1 MSCGPPLTLMKR
13 TTLPALTVSAAG
25 SKAALLVP
33 SPVIFTS
40 TTAAGVAV
48 AAGGAGAAFAVATAA
63 VCEASPFFSPPQ
75 AATPNTAS
83 VLSTVQRI
91 ADLLRSLRCELVNAF
106 TIYPSPS
113 KAGGLDP
120 LRFSSLPST
129 LEPMPAPA
137 LPQMRPEDLA
147 LQLDRGERVQL
158 LDIRAS
164 ERVAQARVTF
174 GPGLDFRA
182 LPASEIYQLS
192 SLEPLRLDRAQP
204 VVVICGHG
212 NSSRK
217 ATQYLR
223 DKGFE
228 AFSVTGGMAAWETV
242 HLPRA
247 LSPTPTLQHV
257 IQLDRVGKG
266 ALSYVLV
273 SDGDAVVVDPGRHLE
288 RYDALLA
295 ELGATPAAVV
305 DTHIHADYVSGA
317 RAAAA
322 RWQVPYF
329 LHSDDA
335 VSPYDQTP
343 GKLTYQAL
351 SDGDTIAFGR
361 ATLRA
366 AHVPGHTLGSV
377 ALLADDGLVLTGDF
391 LFMKSVGRPDLAGQ
405 TESWAKLLWH
415 SLERARQSWPSD
427 LLVLPA
433 HYASEAERRAD
444 RAIAARFDVIS
455 ATNEAAA
462 IQDERVFLK
471 WIADHQAAFPDAYRT
486 IKEANLGLVE
496 LSDPD
501 EETLESGANQ
511 CGPSRRSRR
520 GRSNACAVPCRSAS
534 ADASP
539 ASPWRNGSAI
549 TAPR

>member
-48 AAGGAGAAFAVATAA
+48 AGAGAAFAVATAA

-91 ADLLRSLRCELVNAF
+91 ADLLRSLRYELVNAF
-106 TIYPSPS
+106 TIYPAPS
-113 KAGGLDP
+113 KAGGLDL
-120 LRFSSLPST
+120 LRFSSLPTT
-129 LEPMPAPA
+129 LEPMPAPPF
-137 LPQMRPEDLA
+137 PQMRPEDLA
-147 LQLDRGERVQL
+147 LRLDRGERVQL

-182 LPASEIYQLS
+182 VPASEIYQLS
-192 SLEPLRLDRAQP
+192 SLEPLRLDRTQP

-212 NSSRK
+212 NSSRQ

-223 DKGFE
+223 DKGFD
-228 AFSVTGGMAAWETV
+228 AFSVTGGMAAWDAV

-257 IQLDRVGKG
+257 IQLDRLAKG
-266 ALSYVLV
+266 ALSYVLI
-273 SDGDAVVVDPGRHLE
+273 SDGDAVVVDPGRYVE
-288 RYDALLA
+288 RYDEPLPV
-295 ELGATPAAVV
+295 LGATPAAVI
-305 DTHIHADYVSGA
+305 DTHMHADYLSGA
-317 RAAAA
+317 RAGAA

-329 LHSDDA
+329 LHPDDA
-335 VSPYDQTP
+335 GSPYDSTP
-343 GKLTYQAL
+343 GRLAYQPL
-351 SDGDTIAFGR
+351 SEGDTIAFGR

-366 AHVPGHTLGSV
+366 QHVPGHTLGSV
-377 ALLADDGLVLTGDF
+377 ALIADDALALTGDF
-391 LFMKSVGRPDLAGQ
+391 LFVQSVGRPDLGGQ
-405 TESWAKLLWH
+405 GAAWAELLWN
-415 SLERARQSWPSD
+415 SLERARREWPGE

-433 HYASEAERRAD
+433 HYGSEQERRAD
-444 RAIAARFDVIS
+444 RTVAARFDVVA

-462 IQDERVFLK
+462 MQDRAAFLR
-471 WIADHQAAFPDAYRT
+471 WIADHTTTPPDSYRT
-486 IKEANLGLVE
+486 IKLANLGLME
-496 LSDPD
+496 LSDVDAELVEFGP
-501 EETLESGANQ
+501 NQ
-511 CGPSRRSRR
+511 C
-520 GRSNACAVPCRSAS
+520 AVQ
-534 ADASP
+534 
-539 ASPWRNGSAI
+539 
-549 TAPR
+549 